1 MLIIFRMLQNI
12 FSCYLTNFFFKKI
25 DENFIL
31 LRNFFFQNL
40 FLSESSRNQI
50 KKIST
55 FKYLL
60 VVYICS
66 QQKNLILANRFNR
79 VIQLYKLKI
88 SFLVY
93 ILVLSNR
100 TAMHKHFYRTE
111 SDFFVCLS

>member
-66 QQKNLILANRFNR
+66 EQKNFITANRSTVGLGFFEA
-79 VIQLYKLKI
+79 L
-88 SFLVY
+88 F
-93 ILVLSNR
+93 SN
-100 TAMHKHFYRTE
+100 
-111 SDFFVCLS
+111 FF